1 MSVCPRRVR
10 GALWCY
16 HLEACPLPRL
26 VVEGTLQ
33 ELGPLWEPSL
43 FWGVG
48 PTVVL
53 DSFGGGGFFNFLKLL
68 PPFVKGDGGGEE

>member
-1 MSVCPRRVR
+1 MSLEGS

-16 HLEACPLPRL
+16 HLRGSSPSHASPCL
-26 VVEGTLQ
+26 VVEDTLQ

-53 DSFGGGGFFNFLKLL
+53 DSFGGRVF
-68 PPFVKGDGGGEE
+68 

>member
-1 MSVCPRRVR
+1 MSLERL

-16 HLEACPLPRL
+16 HLKACLSPASPCL
-26 VVEGTLQ
+26 VMEGTLK
-33 ELGPLWEPSL
+33 ERGPLWELSL

-53 DSFGGGGFFNFLKLL
+53 DSFGERVF
-68 PPFVKGDGGGEE
+68 

>member
-1 MSVCPRRVR
+1 MCVLGGVGR
-10 GALWCY
+10 
-16 HLEACPLPRL
+16 PLVFPLGGLSLSHASPHL

-33 ELGPLWEPSL
+33 ELDPLWEPSL

-53 DSFGGGGFFNFLKLL
+53 DSFGGRVF
-68 PPFVKGDGGGEE
+68 